1 MNESTSATAHRDE
14 KQLVSFHLGNEEF
27 GADIMTV
34 REIVRVPDITLTPSA
49 PHYIEGICNLR
60 GNVLPIM
67 DGRARFS
74 MPREERTE
82 NNRVLVID
90 LNGETTGI
98 IVDRVS
104 EVLTIQTADIEVPPA
119 VIGGIDSDY
128 LEGVVKLDHGQRLI
142 LELDL
147 GKVLNI
153 ETLGVEIGR
162 PSLEQNQGA
171 AEAAKENLDEE
182 QLVSFSVG
190 EEEYGIDIMQV
201 KEIIRVPDIVH
212 VPKAPFGVEGV
223 VSIRNKL
230 LPILN
235 LRNVFG
241 MPDAAMTDATRILV
255 VDMGGV
261 SVGIKVDRVSEVMRV
276 PSRVIDE
283 TPAMMVGDGSEQ
295 IKGVAKLDN
304 GERLILILDPER
316 ILSHQE
322 LRGVTGMK
330 GIQADESSTASK
342 QLIDEEQL
350 VTFRLG
356 AEEFAMKITA
366 VQEINRMTEITKVPR
381 APHYLEGIVN
391 LRGNVI
397 PVIDLRKRFA
407 MDETDHTDATRIII
421 IDLAGTRTGMIVDS
435 VSEVLRLE
443 RSAIEPPPSL
453 AGGEVDAEYI
463 EGVGKL
469 NNGQRMVMI
478 LDLSQIVAMRAP
490 AQERLVSRAEAET
503 PVEATPKAAL
513 KKAGPKPRK

>member
-1 MNESTSATAHRDE
+1 MNDSTSATAPRDE

-34 REIVRVPDITLTPSA
+34 REIVRVPDITLTPNA

-67 DGRARFS
+67 DGRSRFS
-74 MPREERTE
+74 MPREERSE

-104 EVLTIQTADIEVPPA
+104 EVLTIQTADIEPPPA
-119 VIGGIDSDY
+119 VISGIDSDY
-128 LEGVVKLDHGQRLI
+128 LEGVVKLEQGQRLI

-147 GKVLNI
+147 SRVLNLQDLSAVAGRL
-153 ETLGVEIGR
+153 TLE
-162 PSLEQNQGA
+162 PSTA
-171 AEAAKENLDEE
+171 TAESVKANLDEK

-190 EEEYGIDIMQV
+190 DEEYGIDIMQV

-212 VPKAPFGVEGV
+212 VPNAPFGVEGV
-223 VSIRNKL
+223 VSIRNNL

-235 LRNVFG
+235 LRRNFG
-241 MPDAAMTDATRILV
+241 MPEADVTDATRILV

-261 SVGIKVDRVSEVMRV
+261 SVGIKVDRVSEVMRI
-276 PSRVIDE
+276 PSHVIDE
-283 TPAMMVGDGSEQ
+283 TPAMMVSDGGEQ

-304 GERLILILDPER
+304 GKRLILILDPER
-316 ILSHQE
+316 ILSRQE
-322 LRGVTGMK
+322 LQGVSGIK
-330 GIQADESSTASK
+330 GLRKEEEQVLAK

-356 AEEFAMKITA
+356 AEEFAMRITA

-381 APHYLEGIVN
+381 APHFLEGIVN

-407 MDETDHTDATRIII
+407 MAETERTDSTRIII
-421 IDLAGTRTGMIVDS
+421 VDLSGTRTGMIVDS

-443 RSAIEPPPSL
+443 RNAIEPPPL
-453 AGGEVDAEYI
+453 LVGGDVDAAYI

-478 LDLSQIVAMRAP
+478 LDLQEIVAMRLAETEQDDLP
-490 AQERLVSRAEAET
+490 AEAPPSFEK
-503 PVEATPKAAL
+503 APKATL